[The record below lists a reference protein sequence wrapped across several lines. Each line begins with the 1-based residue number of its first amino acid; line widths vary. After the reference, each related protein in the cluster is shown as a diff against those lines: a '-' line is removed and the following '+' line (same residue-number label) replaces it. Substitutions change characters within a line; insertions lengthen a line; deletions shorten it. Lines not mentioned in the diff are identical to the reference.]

1 MAGSDRT
8 IFRESAIERYK
19 KGQEHT
25 VLLQLATPPVIAFLW
40 IMLLLFLG
48 AGALAWF
55 VQVPV
60 TITGQGIIIAQG
72 TTRASSEQ
80 HINVA
85 QPSYAISQTNTMP
98 PVSGPYLAVQATK
111 TPLLPTRTL
120 PTPKPQPTKAPV
132 PSAVPTL
139 AAQKAQPTHT
149 SAPTT
154 APTFAGTASRD
165 ATLQP
170 RQPVAAILFLPP
182 EQRANLHTGGSATVD
197 IDATGLHLAG
207 TIEQIGNGLISPSD
221 AHTRFQLNGP
231 LAQVISVPSIMV
243 TVQINTGSASSTY
256 IGSMCHAD
264 IQTGTQSILSLVPG
278 INQFIKK

>member
-60 TITGQGIIIAQG
+60 TITGQGIIIVQG
-72 TTRASSEQ
+72 TTRASLGQ
-80 HINVA
+80 HTNA
-85 QPSYAISQTNTMP
+85 TQPSYAISQANTLL
-98 PVSGPYLAVQATK
+98 PVSGPYLAAQAKK

-132 PSAVPTL
+132 VPTS
-139 AAQKAQPTHT
+139 AATTAQPTHT
-149 SAPTT
+149 TAPTT
-154 APTFAGTASRD
+154 APTFAGTASRG

-170 RQPVAAILFLPP
+170 GQQAVAVLFLPP
-182 EQRANLHTGGSATVD
+182 EQRANLHTGESATVD

-207 TIEQIGNGLISPSD
+207 TIEQIGTGLISPSD

-243 TVQINTGSASSTY
+243 TVQINTGSASSTF